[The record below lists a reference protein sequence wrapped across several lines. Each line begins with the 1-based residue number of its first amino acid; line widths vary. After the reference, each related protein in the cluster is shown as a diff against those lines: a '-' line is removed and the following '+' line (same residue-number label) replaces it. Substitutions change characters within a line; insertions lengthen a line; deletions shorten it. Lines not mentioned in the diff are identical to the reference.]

1 MKYRGFYKKDENTH
15 GAELRTGLNHYLIDN
30 DGYILSYYD
39 CLCFSSIL
47 YVFYEGRS
55 FYSIHKKNFTIWK
68 TYSGCYI
75 MPYRYWGLCK
85 PNKNY
90 LRLSNIGAIDIFI
103 LDDSTLSIFPD
114 PHIDGYADIEFH
126 MENSKFY
133 TYTAS
138 NGIKELEQSRQWL
151 KLWNEHRSMYPY
163 LSIDA
168 REDHVKVWNYK
179 DMKHIK

>member
-1 MKYRGFYKKDENTH
+1 MMDIF
-15 GAELRTGLNHYLIDN
+15 YLIIIIMIVYAAICLAIK
-30 DGYILSYYD
+30 GRKLKVTLYIGAILF
-39 CLCFSSIL
+39 FSSIL
-47 YVFYEGRS
+47 YVFYEGRT

-103 LDDSTLSIFPD
+103 LDDSTLSIFAD

-168 REDHVKVWNYK
+168 REGNVKIWNYK
-179 DMKHIK
+179 DMNHIK